1 MNKENQKMLNNDNVC
16 PCGGGQSCIVD
27 RRELNDWVHEDN
39 LFLENKL
46 PLRKNCFQ
54 QYTNKQLKVLNNFT
68 TNDSLC

>member
-1 MNKENQKMLNNDNVC
+1 MNEENSKMLNNIIC

-46 PLRKNCFQ
+46 SLRKNCFQ
-54 QYTNKQLKVLNNFT
+54 KYTKEQLKVLNNFH
-68 TNDSLC
+68 NNNSHC

>member
-1 MNKENQKMLNNDNVC
+1 MLSGNCMC

-54 QYTNKQLKVLNNFT
+54 QYTIKQLKVLENFST
-68 TNDSLC
+68 KDSLC